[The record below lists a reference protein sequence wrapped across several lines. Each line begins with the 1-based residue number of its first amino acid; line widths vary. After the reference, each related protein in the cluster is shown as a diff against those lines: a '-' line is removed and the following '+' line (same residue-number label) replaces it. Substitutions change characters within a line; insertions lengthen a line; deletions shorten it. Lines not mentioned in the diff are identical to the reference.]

1 MTGDSGM
8 RSGESRRLP
17 GSTGPDDGTPR
28 PREVAVGAGL
38 GGFAAIVLL
47 VVSALL
53 SGGGGR
59 HTAAVVRPGT
69 SGDGPAGVT
78 VASPSTGDASG
89 QDAKNAIATA
99 VADTPPLGPLET
111 NLQLTAAG
119 APSAPDPAKT
129 TTAQAKTGMHSSEP
143 PAPKARPLTAPP
155 AVAVSPPAGPEPVP
169 TAGTAELAAGNDPSS
184 GPASPQPEPSPLC
197 REDSDFAG
205 SLLRSLGL
213 ASCTP

>member
-8 RSGESRRLP
+8 RRGESRRLS
-17 GSTGPDDGTPR
+17 GSTGPDAGAPR

-59 HTAAVVRPGT
+59 HPAAVVRPGT

-78 VASPSTGDASG
+78 VASPGSGDASG
-89 QDAKNAIATA
+89 QDAKNVIATA
-99 VADTPPLGPLET
+99 AAADPSPLGPLET

-129 TTAQAKTGMHSSEP
+129 TAAQARTGMHSSEP
-143 PAPKARPLTAPP
+143 PAPKVRPLAAPP
-155 AVAVSPPAGPEPVP
+155 AVAVPPPAGPAPVP
-169 TAGTAELAAGNDPSS
+169 VAGTVELAAGNDPSS
-184 GPASPQPEPSPLC
+184 PASPQPEPPLLC

-213 ASCTP
+213 ESCTP